1 MLFPSC
7 RKAET
12 LEGIKK
18 GDTVIVVAPG
28 PKAEWASS
36 MQRFKEQK
44 VRAQDSLSWMER
56 RTDSVLQLKREL
68 R

>member
-1 MLFPSC
+1 MCYLPLADVLDELG

-12 LEGIKK
+12 LTGIKK

-28 PKAEWASS
+28 PRAEWESC

-44 VRAQDSLSWMER
+44 VMRGTQG
-56 RTDSVLQLKREL
+56 
-68 R
+68 